1 MVTYK
6 SLNNFTMSHQLLKT
20 NNLNYVYALLAAV
33 FVVSS
38 GVSSVYAAPDSPP
51 TLKLVK
57 SVITDDGG
65 QAVADDWV
73 LFATAE
79 GDVSPTFFNS
89 GGSGIF
95 EPVLVGIQYTLSE
108 SDFPAGY
115 VSDVEWSCNGGTF
128 EAPNIITLSLGNRIT
143 CTITNDDIAPML
155 KLTKVVVNDN
165 GGTAIET
172 DWTLTATGSGSNAKR
187 NISTLGGEGVLE
199 PIFAN
204 ALYTL
209 AEVGDNLAYTAAND
223 GNWICTI
230 TYPNGESFTISRPIS
245 AISLHEGDEAECTI
259 TNDDDVPSISLEA
272 PSKINGKLTLSTEV
286 KGFENT
292 VPVNYKVYKMEGNQ
306 KSLVYEGYV
315 SAAPYSFSVSPKVF
329 DAGSSYLITANAD
342 DKKGKS
348 ATNSIALDIPAKG
361 NTG

>member
-1 MVTYK
+1 
-6 SLNNFTMSHQLLKT
+6 MSHQLLKT

-57 SVITDDGG
+57 TVITDDGG

-73 LFATAE
+73 LFATAD
-79 GDVSPTFFNS
+79 GDELPTFFNS

-95 EPVLVGIQYTLSE
+95 EPVLEGIQYNLTE
-108 SDFPAGY
+108 SVFPAGY
-115 VSDVEWSCNGGTF
+115 VSDVEWSCNGGVF
-128 EAPNIITLSLGNRIT
+128 EAPSIITLSLGDRIT
-143 CTITNDDIAPML
+143 CTITNDDIAPIL
-155 KLTKVVVNDN
+155 KLIKVVVNN
-165 GGTAIET
+165 NEGTALEN
-172 DWTLTATGSGSNAKR
+172 DWTLTATGSGPNAKR
-187 NISTLGGEGVLE
+187 NISTLGGEGDFE

-209 AEVGDNLAYTAAND
+209 AETGDNQAYTAIND
-223 GNWICTI
+223 GNWICTL

-245 AISLHEGDEAECTI
+245 SISLHEGDKAECTI
-259 TNDDDVPSISLEA
+259 TNDDDAPSISLEA
-272 PSKINGKLTLSTEV
+272 PSKINGKLTISTEV
-286 KGFENT
+286 KGFENI

-315 SAAPYSFSVSPKVF
+315 SATPYSFSVPARIL
-329 DAGSSYLITANAD
+329 DAGSSYEVTANTSD
-342 DKKGKS
+342 NNGKS
-348 ATNSIALDIPAKG
+348 ASTFVMVNIPAKG
-361 NTG
+361 NH